1 MDNLFQNNL
10 GEQGEHPPRE
20 MLLLFVDG
28 EVAAKEAGQLEAHL
42 AACWPCR
49 VKTQKIQAA
58 IADIIEFDEQ
68 VLTPRL
74 VPPKNWRNFERQLR
88 QLARESG
95 SPSLSSRLFGFL
107 ARVQFRLKIAWRSL
121 LQYLTMPLQG
131 PASFP
136 FSSIGRITAFFDR
149 LRLRIAGFSSALSWR
164 FVTLP
169 ATLCLVFVGLIIW
182 FGISPS
188 SNISASEILSESERR
203 TAIWENQP
211 DKVLHWGYEV
221 TFTNH
226 LGGLPDG
233 KYISLHWQNN
243 TGGRASRVNRLYDAN
258 GVLVSAVWVRKDGSE
273 VYFSRSRADE
283 IRITPTSDVLLS
295 YAARLDEKSRQALKN
310 FVRSSDQV
318 WQMHRESH
326 LEIKQK
332 YINPLEGSVQIIQ
345 TADAGKVFRVRSVR
359 LTGKDKSI
367 LLEEIDDV
375 AADSF
380 RLLRSHQVI
389 RYPDGKTAITDS
401 QLKLYQETS
410 VEDFDAHDLSAE
422 LRQVKRII
430 QISPEEVLKI
440 AELDE
445 QAKKNNQQA
454 K

>member
-10 GEQGEHPPRE
+10 SEQSEHPPRE

-88 QLARESG
+88 HLARESG

-107 ARVQFRLKIAWRSL
+107 ARVQLRLK
-121 LQYLTMPLQG
+121 
-131 PASFP
+131 
-136 FSSIGRITAFFDR
+136 
-149 LRLRIAGFSSALSWR
+149 IAGFSSTLSWR
-164 FVTLP
+164 FVTVP
-169 ATLCLVFVGLIIW
+169 AALCLVFAGLIIW
-182 FGISPS
+182 FSISPS

-258 GVLVSAVWVRKDGSE
+258 GVLVLAVWVRRDGSE
-273 VYFSRSRADE
+273 VSFSRSRADE

-326 LEIKQK
+326 FEIKQK

-380 RLLRSHQVI
+380 KLLRSHQVI
-389 RYPDGKTAITDS
+389 RYTDGKTAITDS